1 MSMAEDTIQY
11 KIRELH
17 GLIED
22 KEDVLFVLYRG
33 AERTSRCICGK
44 SINVAA
50 LIAMAMSDDEDYA
63 KVIEMAC
70 DAYTAYK
77 LNEKLKNKEI

>member
-1 MSMAEDTIQY
+1 MSMAQKIRD

-22 KEDVLFVLYRG
+22 KEDVLFVLYCGR
-33 AERTSRCICGK
+33 EHSMRCIRGEH
-44 SINVAA
+44 INVAA
-50 LIAMAMSDDEDYA
+50 LIAMAMSDDEDFA
-63 KVIEMAC
+63 KIIELAC

>member
-1 MSMAEDTIQY
+1 MAQEIHD
-11 KIRELH
+11 KVRELH

-33 AERTSRCICGK
+33 GGETTQCMCGK
-44 SINVAA
+44 PFNVIASIAS
-50 LIAMAMSDDEDYA
+50 AMLGDERIA
-63 KVIEMAC
+63 KVIETAC

-77 LNEKLKNKEI
+77 MNEKLKNKEL

>member
-1 MSMAEDTIQY
+1 MAQEIHD
-11 KIRELH
+11 KVRELH

-33 AERTSRCICGK
+33 GGETTQCMCGK
-44 SINVAA
+44 PINVIASIAA
-50 LIAMAMSDDEDYA
+50 AMRGDERIA
-63 KVIEMAC
+63 KVIETAC

-77 LNEKLKNKEI
+77 MNEKLKNKEL

>member
-1 MSMAEDTIQY
+1 MSMAQ
-11 KIRELH
+11 KIRDKVRELH
-17 GLIED
+17 TLIED

-33 AERTSRCICGK
+33 GGKVTQCIWGKPLDIMATITAAMDGDER
-44 SINVAA
+44 
-50 LIAMAMSDDEDYA
+50 IA
-63 KVIEMAC
+63 KIIETAC

>member
-1 MSMAEDTIQY
+1 MAQKIHD

-22 KEDVLFVLYRG
+22 KESVLFVLCRG
-33 AERTSRCICGK
+33 GGEFTQCICGK
-44 SINVAA
+44 PRNV
-50 LIAMAMSDDEDYA
+50 IATIATAMDGDERTA
-63 KVIEMAC
+63 KIIETAC

-77 LNEKLKNKEI
+77 MNEKLKSKEL

>member
-1 MSMAEDTIQY
+1 MSMAQKICD

-33 AERTSRCICGK
+33 GGEFTQCINGKPLNVMATITTAMDGDER
-44 SINVAA
+44 
-50 LIAMAMSDDEDYA
+50 IA
-63 KVIEMAC
+63 KFIEMAC
-70 DAYTAYK
+70 DTYTAYK
-77 LNEKLKNKEI
+77 LDEKLKNKEI

>member
-1 MSMAEDTIQY
+1 MAQEIHD
-11 KIRELH
+11 KVRELH

-33 AERTSRCICGK
+33 SEKTTQCICGNPRNVMA
-44 SINVAA
+44 SIAVAM
-50 LIAMAMSDDEDYA
+50 LENEGFA
-63 KVIEMAC
+63 KIIETAC

-77 LNEKLKNKEI
+77 MNEKLKNKEL

>member
-1 MSMAEDTIQY
+1 MAQEIHD
-11 KIRELH
+11 KVRELH

-33 AERTSRCICGK
+33 GGGTTQCMCGK
-44 SINVAA
+44 PFNVIASIASA
-50 LIAMAMSDDEDYA
+50 MLGDERIA
-63 KVIEMAC
+63 KIIETAC

-77 LNEKLKNKEI
+77 MDEKLKNKEL

>member
-1 MSMAEDTIQY
+1 MSMAQ
-11 KIRELH
+11 KIHDKVRELH

-33 AERTSRCICGK
+33 GGEFTQCICGK
-44 SINVAA
+44 PLNVIASITTAMDGDER
-50 LIAMAMSDDEDYA
+50 IA
-63 KVIEMAC
+63 KIIETAC

-77 LNEKLKNKEI
+77 MDEKLKNI